1 MISVKNLFPNKKG
14 INTTKLKLAQN
25 SIYSVTRPS
34 EAEKIT
40 KIFNKIFDRKKNLVV
55 IDGTSNVGG
64 DVINFAMNPLVK
76 KVYAIEF
83 NEETFKLLKHNVGV
97 YQLESKVDLIHG
109 NSSKKIFENNLKAD
123 LLYLD
128 PPWGGPKY
136 KEKCKLSLFLGKK
149 NVYEVLSEVI
159 KKNLVK
165 HILLKVPFNFDIT
178 KMMRRAN
185 MEEIEIYQIKT
196 KYSAFYLLHYKL

>member
-109 NSSKKIFENNLKAD
+109 NSSKKIFENDVIEPVDMYGTIPERTIINQPSMTIKYASLLCIFLLLFFENSIINQPVTTTTKEEKNISLKT
-123 LLYLD
+123 
-128 PPWGGPKY
+128 P
-136 KEKCKLSLFLGKK
+136 S
-149 NVYEVLSEVI
+149 
-159 KKNLVK
+159 
-165 HILLKVPFNFDIT
+165 
-178 KMMRRAN
+178 
-185 MEEIEIYQIKT
+185 
-196 KYSAFYLLHYKL
+196 